1 MEVEAPMMLLEC
13 CRFLSELP
21 KRQKLAVHSFT
32 AGLICSNVAVLSLY
46 SSSPKVLEGQLEG
59 VTEKDIGETEKYD
72 EEIKS
77 TLMVGEKCGKG
88 NDKYWITPELNLA
101 PSCVSPAETAKS
113 RVGGNDRRKEVKEHE
128 W

>member
-1 MEVEAPMMLLEC
+1 MLLQC
-13 CRFLSELP
+13 SSFSTVGLS
-21 KRQKLAVHSFT
+21 
-32 AGLICSNVAVLSLY
+32 CSSVWSGVVLSLY
-46 SSSPKVLEGQLEG
+46 SFSPEVLGGQLKG

-88 NDKYWITPELNLA
+88 NDKYWIMPGLNLA

-113 RVGGNDRRKEVKEHE
+113 RVGGSDRRKEVKEHK
-128 W
+128 